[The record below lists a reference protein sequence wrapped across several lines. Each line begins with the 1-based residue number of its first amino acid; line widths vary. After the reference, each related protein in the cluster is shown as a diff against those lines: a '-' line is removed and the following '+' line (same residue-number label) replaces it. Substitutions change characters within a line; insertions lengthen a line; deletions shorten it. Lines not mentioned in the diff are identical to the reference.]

1 MPDLGSRSP
10 YRGIGP
16 AVRDPAKGYAP
27 PVVNEHMKMKID
39 SGVPSSTPVTR
50 ASEIPG
56 RAGAISRTP
65 VSAAGDSVE
74 ITSLSARLNEL
85 EGVLAGVPVVDS
97 AQVQAIKDAISEGR
111 FQVDSEVVADR
122 LLSSVKELLLQRGRT

>member
-1 MPDLGSRSP
+1 
-10 YRGIGP
+10 
-16 AVRDPAKGYAP
+16 
-27 PVVNEHMKMKID
+27 MKMKID
-39 SGVPSSTPVTR
+39 SGIPSATPVTR
-50 ASEIPG
+50 VNETPG
-56 RAGAISRTP
+56 RQVGVARPQAGGTS
-65 VSAAGDSVE
+65 GDSVE

-122 LLSSVKELLLQRGRT
+122 LLSSVKELLLQRGPA